1 MATDFE
7 ANLRTGLAALS
18 GTAVYPIQL
27 PQEATL
33 PACTYFLVSTV
44 RNQTHQGD
52 DKLPTRRVQVNVTS
66 LNYGATKDVA
76 NLIIDGIK
84 NGTPTLGTLYVSHAR
99 VDNERDDF
107 DPLTGRF
114 TRSIDLLLSYEEV

>member
-1 MATDFE
+1 MADFE
-7 ANLRTGLAALS
+7 AQLVVGLTALS

-27 PQEATL
+27 PQTVTL
-33 PACTYFLVSTV
+33 PAVTYFLVDTV

-66 LNYGATKDVA
+66 LSYGTTKDVA

-84 NGTPTLGTLYVSHAR
+84 DGTPTLGTLYISHAR
-99 VDNERDDF
+99 ISNERDDF
-107 DPLTGRF
+107 DPLTSRY
-114 TRSIDLLLSYEEV
+114 TRSIDLLLSYEDS